1 MKVKKVEILKVDKD
15 GSILMFLV
23 TSVGNFRLWGR
34 ISSKGKIYDLD
45 GVLVAKIDS
54 SYAQILRNKALKLVQ
69 YTYAIAKEEL
79 ERVYKETD

>member
-34 ISSKGKIYDLD
+34 ISSKGKIYDLN

-69 YTYAIAKEEL
+69 YAYAVAKEEL
-79 ERVYKETD
+79 EHVYKETD